1 MNNKTAK
8 DLDPTKNP
16 AGPVQLSDEELEDV
30 SGAGTPLIAATIG
43 ASVKYCSR
51 GFRKVR
57 GWFRRR

>member
-30 SGAGTPLIAATIG
+30 SGAGTPLVAATIG

-51 GFRKVR
+51 GFRWIK
-57 GWFRRR
+57 RRFHW